1 MIDKFISWFEG
12 TWENKVQAF
21 SNPSRFA
28 MVRLQHRKVP
38 GSDSMFY
45 GEQAYNYQL
54 HAPYRQFI
62 VEAIEDTTNNVIRV
76 INYDFEKWRYLGV
89 QNLDKIVM
97 DRGLTAKKKCDT
109 IMSYDPEKDV
119 FNGSIEGCECLVP
132 YKADQMTYVRNEATL
147 GADFYN
153 VVDRG
158 FLVGT
163 ETQVW
168 GGRYGHFEFK
178 RMPL

>member
-1 MIDKFISWFEG
+1 MIDKFIEWFEG

-28 MVRLQHRKVP
+28 MVRLTHHKVP
-38 GSDSMFY
+38 GTDTMFY
-45 GEQAYNYQL
+45 GEQAYNYKL

-62 VEAIEDTTNNVIRV
+62 VEAVEDPNGQIRV
-76 INYDFEKWRYLGV
+76 LNYDFEKWRYLGAL
-89 QNLDKIVM
+89 NLEQIKYDK
-97 DRGLTAKKKCDT
+97 GLTHKTKCDT
-109 IMSYDPEKDV
+109 IMTYDPDKDQ
-119 FNGSIEGCECLVP
+119 FNGSIDGCECLVP

-147 GADFYN
+147 GVDYYN

-163 ETQVW
+163 TEQVW
-168 GGRYGHFEFK
+168 GGRFGEFEFTK
-178 RMPL
+178 MPL